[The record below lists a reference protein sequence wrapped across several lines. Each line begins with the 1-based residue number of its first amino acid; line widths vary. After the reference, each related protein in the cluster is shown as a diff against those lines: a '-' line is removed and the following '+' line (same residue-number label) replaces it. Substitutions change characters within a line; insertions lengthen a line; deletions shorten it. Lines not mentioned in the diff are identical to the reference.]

1 MDTNLLISEG
11 SSLFTISGSSLIING
26 AVGKELRI
34 ELLAERIK
42 EYIKN
47 KDSVRISELVEA
59 FKESADNILKAIKK
73 LRDMGIIEEV

>member
-42 EYIKN
+42 GYIKN
-47 KDSVRISELVEA
+47 KESVRISELVIE

-73 LRDMGIIEEV
+73 LKDEGIIEEV